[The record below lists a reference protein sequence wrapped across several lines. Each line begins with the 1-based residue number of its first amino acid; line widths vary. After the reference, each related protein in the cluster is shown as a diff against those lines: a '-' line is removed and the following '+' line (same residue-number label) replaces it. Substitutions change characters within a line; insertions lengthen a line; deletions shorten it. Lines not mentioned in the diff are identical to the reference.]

1 MDVKDIMMLQ
11 DVAAALDQ
19 VPVAGQAHRNI
30 VNQVTQILAGLVEK
44 YKEKENADTGEST
57 VQEQH
62 E

>member
-1 MDVKDIMMLQ
+1 MDIKDVMILR
-11 DVAAALDQ
+11 DAAAALDQ

-44 YKEKENADTGEST
+44 YKEKENADTGESA
-57 VQEQH
+57 VQKQH